1 MMCGHFQNQIIKLV
15 QRYFCYAGT
24 EIIAKPFGVRIFDE
38 SYMYGKRRQRN
49 KVQLYG
55 VTLWPKLLCKIY
67 PLSCNWQESSEF

>member
-1 MMCGHFQNQIIKLV
+1 MMCGHFQNQIIKFV

-49 KVQLYG
+49 KV
-55 VTLWPKLLCKIY
+55 
-67 PLSCNWQESSEF
+67 